1 MSNDNIQNNIVYF
14 LTDTKITENNETR
27 ILYKIVDGSER
38 LKTAHEFHKATVK
51 EASEHEM
58 EVEMNKGYCDW
69 YAKNRAVILTYY
81 RNKKQTKN

>member
-38 LKTAHEFHKATVK
+38 LKTAHEFHKGTVK
-51 EASEHEM
+51 EASEREM
-58 EVEMNKGYCDW
+58 EIEMNKGYCDW
-69 YAKNRAVILTYY
+69 YADNRADILKYY
-81 RNKKQTKN
+81 RDKNKK